1 MTALASQENKSEKV
15 GAYLEKIDTS
25 SKFLLELINDIL
37 DMACIERGRVDLH
50 PQNYPMD
57 EFKSLIFS
65 TAKVLAEKKNIH
77 FCYVPDSSVDCIYV
91 DRLRFNQII
100 LNLLSNAVKFTPDGG
115 TVTLTWSVMVLNLLK
130 KSGCE
135 VWGFDV
141 VQEKKDILAKA
152 GGHPVNDQVEIY
164 KHCDVIMADTDWTY
178 PVKNVQSLLGQTKLQ
193 AVFVNPLSY
202 MDTTG
207 MKWLRALQP
216 PRVVIYHVPYEG
228 EDKSGLRRLVN
239 RELQSQYLV
248 NWDLLAL
255 TEPMQTEN
263 V

>member
-1 MTALASQENKSEKV
+1 MKVTLVGNAGVWLRETGHSLLLDSLYGKNEFFSSPLAEMDAAAAGLASHFRDADAVLFSHRHEDHFNARLVNDYLRHNEVKKV
-15 GAYLEKIDTS
+15 YIPRLTEPPNEWEDRGVVLPATSGA
-25 SKFLLELINDIL
+25 
-37 DMACIERGRVDLH
+37 
-50 PQNYPMD
+50 
-57 EFKSLIFS
+57 
-65 TAKVLAEKKNIH
+65 
-77 FCYVPDSSVDCIYV
+77 
-91 DRLRFNQII
+91 QII
-100 LNLLSNAVKFTPDGG
+100 SVGEHGETIFYDNIGDDCWVVFFKTTHMGG
-115 TVTLTWSVMVLNLLK
+115 YRYDARHYSV
-130 KSGCE
+130 
-135 VWGFDV
+135 
-141 VQEKKDILAKA
+141 I
-152 GGHPVNDQVEIY
+152 
-164 KHCDVIMADTDWTY
+164 VIFHGYSYIFMADTDWTY